1 MAGNKRSKRA
11 AEDRA
16 AKRRKEQDSLLEN
29 GVFTRSEA
37 QDIDDSVPTKKSW
50 DDEEQDYE
58 MKPRTLAGYAEETI
72 EGLPIKVKGKIER
85 RVMKVKKEEPTP
97 VEEDEEETEVHQDKE
112 HDRFDAQEETVDSAA
127 SVLQLKEE
135 IAELVE
141 NLMEDAEEN
150 IGCLTRLRKMAQ
162 SKNSNTCKFS
172 MLALVPVFKSIIP
185 AYRIRPLTESERREK
200 VSKEVAKL
208 RIYEESLVHNYKEY
222 LDLLALLVKTPNNA
236 DPVRISLGNL
246 AASAA
251 VELLPSA
258 SSFNFNSDFFTI
270 LIRRVCKPNPLA
282 DPAYTKI
289 IKAIE
294 ILLNED
300 EEGRISFEIVR
311 ILSKTIKSRS
321 FMIDESTLN
330 ILLSLDVLQDF
341 DPNTKVEEAT
351 KVKVKKKDRAH
362 LSKKQ
367 RKARK
372 ELKQVEEEMRRAEQT
387 VFAEERE
394 KNQAEILKLTLSLY
408 LNILKSNVPKL
419 VGSVLEGLSKFG
431 HMANFDLLGD
441 FLEVMREIIASS
453 DLNNLSPTEVRKV
466 LLCIVTAFS
475 LVSSHNRSKVSI
487 DLTSFVDA
495 LYAVLPNLSLDA
507 EIEYSHKTLR
517 LADPLN
523 SEFVKPSVN
532 VSTKAELLLRALD
545 HVFFRSKSG
554 SKIRAAAF
562 TKRLYIVLLNT
573 PDKTSIAILKFLD
586 KLMSKFP
593 EIGGLYTTED
603 RIGNGTFQLEAETPT
618 RSNAEAATIWE
629 NAIMLRHYSP
639 LVVKG
644 TKAMLEKSRGSLR

>member
-258 SSFNFNSDFFTI
+258 SS
-270 LIRRVCKPNPLA
+270 
-282 DPAYTKI
+282 
-289 IKAIE
+289 
-294 ILLNED
+294 
-300 EEGRISFEIVR
+300 
-311 ILSKTIKSRS
+311 
-321 FMIDESTLN
+321 
-330 ILLSLDVLQDF
+330 
-341 DPNTKVEEAT
+341 
-351 KVKVKKKDRAH
+351 
-362 LSKKQ
+362 
-367 RKARK
+367 
-372 ELKQVEEEMRRAEQT
+372 
-387 VFAEERE
+387 
-394 KNQAEILKLTLSLY
+394 
-408 LNILKSNVPKL
+408 
-419 VGSVLEGLSKFG
+419 
-431 HMANFDLLGD
+431 
-441 FLEVMREIIASS
+441 
-453 DLNNLSPTEVRKV
+453 
-466 LLCIVTAFS
+466 
-475 LVSSHNRSKVSI
+475 
-487 DLTSFVDA
+487 
-495 LYAVLPNLSLDA
+495 
-507 EIEYSHKTLR
+507 
-517 LADPLN
+517 
-523 SEFVKPSVN
+523 
-532 VSTKAELLLRALD
+532 
-545 HVFFRSKSG
+545 
-554 SKIRAAAF
+554 
-562 TKRLYIVLLNT
+562 
-573 PDKTSIAILKFLD
+573 
-586 KLMSKFP
+586 
-593 EIGGLYTTED
+593 
-603 RIGNGTFQLEAETPT
+603 
-618 RSNAEAATIWE
+618 
-629 NAIMLRHYSP
+629 
-639 LVVKG
+639 
-644 TKAMLEKSRGSLR
+644 